1 MGSRKI
7 PRSWA
12 WKRIGEIAEVV
23 GGSTPPRNHP
33 EFFGGSIPWA
43 TPTDVTSIKGRYL
56 DGTGET
62 ITEAGLRA
70 AGLRLL
76 PPGSVL
82 VSSRATIGAVA
93 LAGRS
98 IATNQ
103 GFQNLIPGPDVDSL
117 WLYYTVAGRRPDLER
132 LAAGSTF
139 REFSRQS
146 LKHLQIPVP
155 PLYEQVAIARV
166 LDAIDQAIEK
176 TEAVIEA
183 TERLRQAL
191 LQELLT
197 RGVPGWHSE
206 WKHVPGIGTIPADWE
221 IVTLGEVAEVTSGLA
236 IGPHRKPRA
245 HPKRYLT
252 VANVQ
257 AGAVTLGE
265 VRYMELTGREYASR
279 RLVAG
284 DLVLVEGHAQIS
296 ELGRAAVVPPE
307 ASGFVFQNHLFR
319 VRGRPGL
326 CANRFICEFINGPQG
341 RSYFR
346 SFGGTTSGL
355 NTVSV
360 SNVKAMPT
368 PLPGLEEQ
376 EVIAAIAEA
385 IAERLRTET
394 LLLEQL
400 RAVKAAVADAL
411 LSGRVRFPMSAAT
424 AGHGDFQEDG
434 PAERS
439 AEASVPRSVPGA
451 EALAGPEAMVDG
463 PRQVVHAGPEDP
475 TKVSAPGGGDGLAG
489 SIPPRAV
496 LDRCPRGT
504 ADYPSDGRTTP
515 GEESATIEEWRL

>member
-1 MGSRKI
+1 MYADVVPAGWQRLSLGEVARIVMGQSPPGATVTDWDHRAPCMADTGLPFVQGNAEFTSRSPI
-7 PRSWA
+7 PCKWCSVPLKVAEPGDVLISVRAPVGALNVSHRRLA
-12 WKRIGEIAEVV
+12 IGRGLAAIRFSGVDPRFGWHALMLSNALLSRVSQGTTFEAVNANDLQALPV
-23 GGSTPPRNHP
+23 LVPPR
-33 EFFGGSIPWA
+33 
-43 TPTDVTSIKGRYL
+43 V
-56 DGTGET
+56 
-62 ITEAGLRA
+62 
-70 AGLRLL
+70 
-76 PPGSVL
+76 
-82 VSSRATIGAVA
+82 
-93 LAGRS
+93 
-98 IATNQ
+98 
-103 GFQNLIPGPDVDSL
+103 
-117 WLYYTVAGRRPDLER
+117 
-132 LAAGSTF
+132 
-139 REFSRQS
+139 
-146 LKHLQIPVP
+146 
-155 PLYEQVAIARV
+155 EQVRIADT

-355 NTVSV
+355 NTVSA

-368 PLPGLEEQ
+368 PLPG
-376 EVIAAIAEA
+376 
-385 IAERLRTET
+385 
-394 LLLEQL
+394 
-400 RAVKAAVADAL
+400 
-411 LSGRVRFPMSAAT
+411 
-424 AGHGDFQEDG
+424 
-434 PAERS
+434 
-439 AEASVPRSVPGA
+439 
-451 EALAGPEAMVDG
+451 
-463 PRQVVHAGPEDP
+463 
-475 TKVSAPGGGDGLAG
+475 
-489 SIPPRAV
+489 
-496 LDRCPRGT
+496 
-504 ADYPSDGRTTP
+504 
-515 GEESATIEEWRL
+515 